1 MIAGTRNPRNRTSS
15 AETQEVCPV
24 PSPYP
29 LAKELARPVARG
41 YLTLTEAHAELLLA
55 ACQAV
60 QRGYPDHDVVG
71 IWKLQRHVLG
81 LYLEAEERR
90 RDLAEARVKRRIRP
104 LIALRKPRNVLLAE
118 AHDVNG
124 AAGFPLEER
133 EVNSIARAEMFWAM
147 PPAGGP
153 RHAR

>member
-1 MIAGTRNPRNRTSS
+1 MTN
-15 AETQEVCPV
+15 
-24 PSPYP
+24 PYP

-60 QRGYPDHDVVG
+60 RSGYPITDVPF
-71 IWKLQRHVLG
+71 IWRLQRHVLG
-81 LYLEAEERR
+81 LHLEAEERR
-90 RDLAEARVKRRIRP
+90 RDMAEARVKRRLRP
-104 LIALRKPRNVLLAE
+104 LIALRKPRNVLFAE

-124 AAGFPLEER
+124 AAGFPLEES
-133 EVNSIARAEMFWAM
+133 EVTNIARTEMFWAM

>member
-1 MIAGTRNPRNRTSS
+1 MGEGLQSPRIAPS
-15 AETQEVCPV
+15 AATQEVRPV

-55 ACQAV
+55 ACLAV
-60 QRGYPDHDVVG
+60 RAGYSDQDAAG
-71 IWKLQRHVLG
+71 IWRLQRHVLG
-81 LYLEAEERR
+81 LHLEAEERR
-90 RDLAEARVKRRIRP
+90 RDLVEAQVKRRARKM
-104 LIALRKPRNVLLAE
+104 IALRKPRNAVLAE
-118 AHDVNG
+118 AHGENG

-133 EVNSIARAEMFWAM
+133 EVTNLVRSEMFWAL
-147 PPAGGP
+147 PPGGP